1 MDAKADEQE
10 NWNDHE
16 KRLSVSR
23 IMTIRKLFS
32 RRLPEDQDVPEDVGY
47 ELMK

>member
-10 NWNDHE
+10 NWSDHE
-16 KRLSVSR
+16 VRLSVSHIR
-23 IMTIRKLFS
+23 MIRKIFS